1 MTVPNR
7 VKLTVTAFIDSD
19 VWEQLKSNGYSE
31 KDLQAAIEKQI
42 TLRDAGDRPLF
53 DLDKV
58 TLEKY
63 Y

>member
-1 MTVPNR
+1 MTVPNE

-19 VWEQLKSNGYSE
+19 VWEELKQKGYSD

-42 TLRDAGDRPLF
+42 TLRDTGDRPLF